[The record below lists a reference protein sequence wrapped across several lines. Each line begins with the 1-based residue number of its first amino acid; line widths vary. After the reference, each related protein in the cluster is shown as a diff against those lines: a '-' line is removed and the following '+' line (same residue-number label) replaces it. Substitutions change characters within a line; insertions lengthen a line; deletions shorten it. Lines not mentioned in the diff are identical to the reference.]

1 MDNGMLLALAALLVG
16 LAAGAA
22 IGVWVG
28 NRNTLARLKVT
39 RRDLEIERTRIL
51 EEAGIKAKEVSLA
64 AKADALK
71 VRDEAEAEQKQ
82 RRIEWQRE
90 EERLSRRREELDQKL
105 ERVDQ
110 RDRKSNQ
117 RQSQLDK
124 LQSDVEKLRS
134 TIVTELERVAAL
146 SQAEAKKELLAAV
159 EAEARSD
166 MARVIRQ
173 VEAETKEE
181 ADQKAREIVVLAVQR
196 IATEQAAEVAVSV
209 VALPN
214 EEMKGRIIGRNGRNI
229 RAIERAT
236 GVDIVVDD
244 TPEAVTLSSFDAVRR
259 EVARIALTKM
269 IQDGR
274 IHPTRIEK
282 LVEDAEAEV
291 ERVIKEEGER
301 AAIEA
306 GVPGL
311 HPEILKLLGRL
322 RFRTSY
328 GQNQHHHAIESSRL
342 AAILAAELGAD
353 VKVAKMA
360 GLLHDIGKAIDHEF
374 EGTHT
379 KLGVEFIKRFGVNN
393 PKVLNAI
400 GSHHHEEPQQCLEAV
415 IVEVADAISGARPG
429 ARREN
434 VETFLKRVRDLEDI
448 AISQPGV
455 AEAYAI
461 QAGREVRV
469 VVRPDDI
476 DDLAS
481 LQLSKTIAKKIEES
495 MQYPGQ
501 IKVTVIRET
510 RAVEYAK

>member
-1 MDNGMLLALAALLVG
+1 MDSALVILLALAAAAVG
-16 LAAGAA
+16 GA
-22 IGVWVG
+22 IGYVVAS
-28 NRNTLARLKVT
+28 NRNKVAKQEL
-39 RRDLEIERTRIL
+39 DIERARIA
-51 EEAGIKAKEVSLA
+51 EEAQIKAKEVTLA
-64 AKADALK
+64 AKDEAIK
-71 VRDEAEAEQKQ
+71 VRDDAEAELK
-82 RRIEWQRE
+82 RRRGEWQRE
-90 EERLSRRREELDQKL
+90 EERLNKRREELDQKL
-105 ERVDQ
+105 EKVDQ
-110 RDRKSNQ
+110 RERKLNQ
-117 RQSQLDK
+117 RQSQMDK
-124 LQSDVEKLRS
+124 TANDLEKEHAQ
-134 TIVTELERVAAL
+134 IMVELERSAGM
-146 SQAEAKKELLAAV
+146 SREEAKQELLKMV
-159 EAEARSD
+159 EAEARGD
-166 MARVIRQ
+166 MARVLRQ
-173 VEAETKEE
+173 VEAEIKEQ

-196 IATEQAAEVAVSV
+196 LATEQAAEVSTSLVP
-209 VALPN
+209 LPN
-214 EEMKGRIIGRNGRNI
+214 DEMKGRIIGRNGRNI

-259 EVARIALTKM
+259 EIAKIALSKM

-291 ERVIKEEGER
+291 ERVIKDEGER

-311 HPEILKLLGRL
+311 HPEIIKLLGRL

-328 GQNQHHHAIESSRL
+328 GQNQHYHAIESSHI

-353 VKVAKMA
+353 VKVAKIG

-374 EGTHT
+374 EGTHA
-379 KLGVEFIKRFGVNN
+379 KLGAEFAKRFGINN

-400 GSHHHEEPQQCLEAV
+400 AAHHHEVPQESIEAI
-415 IVEVADAISGARPG
+415 IVEMSDAISGSRPG

-434 VETFLKRVRDLEDI
+434 VETFLKRVRELEDI
-448 AISQPGV
+448 ATAHKGV

-461 QAGREVRV
+461 QAGREIRV
-469 VVRPDDI
+469 VVRPEDI

-481 LQLSKTIAKKIEES
+481 IQLSKDIAKKIEET

-501 IKVTVIRET
+501 IKVTVLRET
-510 RAVEYAK
+510 RATEYAK

>member
-1 MDNGMLLALAALLVG
+1 MDLGLILFLLVG
-16 LAAGAA
+16 LVIGLGIGAGVVYYVMHTKAQ
-22 IGVWVG
+22 
-28 NRNTLARLKVT
+28 TLQRDVDAEQARL
-39 RRDLEIERTRIL
+39 L
-51 EEAGIKAKEVSLA
+51 EEAQLKVKQMELA
-64 AKADALK
+64 AKDEAIRI
-71 VRDEAEAEQKQ
+71 RDEAEAEANK
-82 RRIEWQRE
+82 RRVEGQRE
-90 EERLSRRREELDQKL
+90 EERLARKREDLDQKL

-110 RDRKSNQ
+110 RERKSNQ
-117 RQSQLDK
+117 RQGQLDK
-124 LQSDVEKLRS
+124 LANEIEKKNAQ
-134 TIVTELERVAAL
+134 IVAELERVAAL
-146 SQAEAKKELLAAV
+146 SQAEAKKELLQIVEADARADMAKV
-159 EAEARSD
+159 IRQAEAEARE
-166 MARVIRQ
+166 V
-173 VEAETKEE
+173 AEER
-181 ADQKAREIVVLAVQR
+181 AREIITTAVQR
-196 IATEQAAEVAVSV
+196 VATEQAAEVSV
-209 VALPN
+209 TVVPLPN
-214 EEMKGRIIGRNGRNI
+214 DEMKGRIIGRNGRNI

-244 TPEAVTLSSFDAVRR
+244 TPEAVTLSSFDPVRR
-259 EVARIALTKM
+259 EVARIALNKM
-269 IQDGR
+269 VQDGR

-322 RFRTSY
+322 HFRTSY
-328 GQNQHHHAIESSRL
+328 GQNQNHHAVETSRL

-353 VKVAKMA
+353 VKSAKTA

-374 EGTHT
+374 EGTHAD
-379 KLGVEFIKRFGVNN
+379 LGAEFIKRFGVNN

-400 GSHHHEEPQQCLEAV
+400 ASHHHAVEQQSLEAI

-434 VETFLKRVRDLEDI
+434 VETFLKRVHDLEDI
-448 AISQPGV
+448 AKSQAGV
-455 AEAYAI
+455 EEAYAI
-461 QAGREVRV
+461 QAGREIRV
-469 VVRPDDI
+469 VVKPEAI

-481 LQLSKTIAKKIEES
+481 IQLSKTIAKQIEET

-510 RAVEYAK
+510 RATEYAK

>member
-1 MDNGMLLALAALLVG
+1 MEPFLVILALLVG
-16 LAAGAA
+16 LGVGAA
-22 IGVWVG
+22 IGANLG
-28 NRNTLARLKVT
+28 QRAASTRLKAT
-39 RRDLEIERTRIL
+39 KHDLELERARVI
-51 EEAGIKAKEVSLA
+51 EEADIKAKEVVLA
-64 AKADALK
+64 AKAEALK
-71 VRDEAEAEQKQ
+71 VRDEAEAELKQ

-90 EERLSRRREELDQKL
+90 EERLSKRREELDQKL

-110 RDRKSNQ
+110 RERKSNQ

-124 LQSDVEKLRS
+124 LQNDVEKMRS
-134 TIVTELERVAAL
+134 TIVAELERVAAL
-146 SQAEAKKELLAAV
+146 SQADAKKELLVTV
-159 EAEARSD
+159 EAEARGD

-181 ADQKAREIVVLAVQR
+181 ADQKAREIVTLAVQR
-196 IATEQAAEVAVSV
+196 VATEQAAEVAVSV
-209 VALPN
+209 VPLPN
-214 EEMKGRIIGRNGRNI
+214 DEMKGRIIGRNGRNI

-353 VKVAKMA
+353 VKVAKTA

-393 PKVLNAI
+393 PKILNAI
-400 GSHHHEEPQQCLEAV
+400 AAHHHEEEPQCLEAV

-434 VETFLKRVRDLEDI
+434 IETFLKRVRDLEDI
-448 AISQPGV
+448 ATSQPGV

-510 RAVEYAK
+510 RSVEYAK

>member
-1 MDNGMLLALAALLVG
+1 MDIGTIVLLLIVLM
-16 LAAGAA
+16 
-22 IGVWVG
+22 IGVGIGAVVG
-28 NRNTLARLKVT
+28 YYVMRSNAKAAQ
-39 RRDLEIERTRIL
+39 RDLGVEQAHLL
-51 EEAGIKAKEVSLA
+51 EEAQLTAKQMELA
-64 AKADALK
+64 AKDEAIK
-71 VRDEAEAEQKQ
+71 IRDEVEAEATK
-82 RRIEWQRE
+82 RRNEWQRE
-90 EERLSRRREELDQKL
+90 EERLARKREELDQKL
-105 ERVDQ
+105 ERADQ
-110 RDRKSNQ
+110 RERKSNQ

-124 LQSDVEKLRS
+124 LANDLEKQR
-134 TIVTELERVAAL
+134 TQIVAELERVAGL
-146 SQAEAKKELLAAV
+146 SRDDAKRELLQAV
-159 EAEARSD
+159 EADSRAD

-173 VEAETKEE
+173 VEAETREIAE
-181 ADQKAREIVVLAVQR
+181 DRAREIVVMAVQR
-196 IATEQAAEVAVSV
+196 VGTEQAAEVSV
-209 VALPN
+209 TVVPLPN
-214 EEMKGRIIGRNGRNI
+214 DEMKGRIIGRSGRNI

-244 TPEAVTLSSFDAVRR
+244 TPEAVTLSSFDPVRR

-291 ERVIKEEGER
+291 ERVVKEEGER
-301 AAIEA
+301 AALEA

-328 GQNQHHHAIESSRL
+328 GQNQNYHAVETSRL

-353 VKVAKMA
+353 VKAAKTA

-374 EGTHT
+374 EGTHAD
-379 KLGVEFIKRFGVNN
+379 LGVEFIKRFGVNN

-400 GSHHHEEPQQCLEAV
+400 ASHHHAVEQNSLEAI

-434 VETFLKRVRDLEDI
+434 VETFLKRVRDLEQI
-448 AISQPGV
+448 ALTQPGV
-455 AEAYAI
+455 SEAYAI
-461 QAGREVRV
+461 QAGREIRV

-481 LQLSKTIAKKIEES
+481 IQLSKAIAKQIEET

-510 RAVEYAK
+510 RATEYAK

>member
-1 MDNGMLLALAALLVG
+1 LIDLLIGLGIGAVVVYFVMRSKAQALQRDVS
-16 LAAGAA
+16 
-22 IGVWVG
+22 VEQ
-28 NRNTLARLKVT
+28 TRL
-39 RRDLEIERTRIL
+39 L
-51 EEAGIKAKEVSLA
+51 EEAQLKAKQMELA
-64 AKADALK
+64 AKDEAIK
-71 VRDEAEAEQKQ
+71 IRDGAEAEANK
-82 RRIEWQRE
+82 RRQEWQRE
-90 EERLSRRREELDQKL
+90 EERLARKREDLDQKL
-105 ERVDQ
+105 ERTDQ
-110 RDRKSNQ
+110 RERKSNQ

-124 LQSDVEKLRS
+124 LANDLEKKNAQ
-134 TIVTELERVAAL
+134 IVTELERVAAL
-146 SQAEAKKELLAAV
+146 SQAEAKKELLQIV
-159 EAEARSD
+159 EADARAD
-166 MARVIRQ
+166 MAKVIRQ
-173 VEAETKEE
+173 VEAETREIAEE
-181 ADQKAREIVVLAVQR
+181 RAREIITTAVQR
-196 IATEQAAEVAVSV
+196 VGTDQAAEISV
-209 VALPN
+209 TVVPLPN
-214 EEMKGRIIGRNGRNI
+214 DEMKGRIIGRNGRNI

-259 EVARIALTKM
+259 EVARIALNKM
-269 IQDGR
+269 VQDGR

-322 RFRTSY
+322 HFRTSY
-328 GQNQHHHAIESSRL
+328 GQNQNHHAVETSRL

-353 VKVAKMA
+353 VKAAKTA

-374 EGTHT
+374 EGTHAD
-379 KLGVEFIKRFGVNN
+379 LGAEFIKRFGVNN

-400 GSHHHEEPQQCLEAV
+400 ASHHHAVEQQSLEAI

-434 VETFLKRVRDLEDI
+434 VETFLKRVHDLEDI
-448 AISQPGV
+448 AKSQPGV
-455 AEAYAI
+455 EEAYAI
-461 QAGREVRV
+461 QAGREIRV
-469 VVRPDDI
+469 VVKPEAI

-481 LQLSKTIAKKIEES
+481 IQLSKTIAKHIEET

-510 RAVEYAK
+510 RATEYAK

>member
-1 MDNGMLLALAALLVG
+1 MDSLIPILLIVVDLVVGLLVG
-16 LAAGAA
+16 AA
-22 IGVWVG
+22 VG
-28 NRNTLARLKVT
+28 YWYARVRLKATKRDLDAERARL
-39 RRDLEIERTRIL
+39 I
-51 EEAGIKAKEVSLA
+51 EEAEIKAREVTLA
-64 AKADALK
+64 AKDEALRI
-71 VRDEAEAEQKQ
+71 RDEVEAELKQ
-82 RRIEWQRE
+82 RRNEWQKE
-90 EERLSRRREELDQKL
+90 EDRLARRREEVDQKL
-105 ERVDQ
+105 ERIDQ
-110 RDRKSNQ
+110 RERKSNQ

-124 LQSDVEKLRS
+124 LANDLEKQRAQ
-134 TIVTELERVAAL
+134 IVAELERVAAM
-146 SQAEAKKELLAAV
+146 SREDAKKELLAAV
-159 EAEARSD
+159 EAESRND

-173 VEAETKEE
+173 VEAEAKEE
-181 ADQKAREIVVLAVQR
+181 ADQRAREIITLAVQR
-196 IATEQAAEVAVSV
+196 LGTDTAAEVATTV
-209 VALPN
+209 VPLPN
-214 EEMKGRIIGRNGRNI
+214 DEMKGRIIGRNGRNI

-244 TPEAVTLSSFDAVRR
+244 TPESVTLSSFDSVRR

-269 IQDGR
+269 ILDGR

-322 RFRTSY
+322 KFRTSY
-328 GQNQHHHAIESSRL
+328 GQNQHHHAIESSRI

-353 VKVAKMA
+353 VKVAKTA
-360 GLLHDIGKAIDHEF
+360 GLLHDLGKAIDHEF

-393 PKVLNAI
+393 PKILNAI
-400 GSHHHEEPQQCLEAV
+400 GSHHHEEQQQCLEAV

-434 VETFLKRVRDLEDI
+434 VETFLKRVRDLEEI
-448 AISQPGV
+448 ATSQPGV

-461 QAGREVRV
+461 QAGREIRV
-469 VVRPDDI
+469 VVKPEDI

-481 LQLSKTIAKKIEES
+481 IELSKTIAKKIEES

-501 IKVTVIRET
+501 IKVTVIREM
-510 RAVEYAK
+510 RATEYAK

>member
-1 MDNGMLLALAALLVG
+1 MELGQLVFLLIALLIG
-16 LAAGAA
+16 LGIGAG
-22 IGVWVG
+22 IVYYVM
-28 NRNTLARLKVT
+28 NTRLKSVKSDVSVEQARL
-39 RRDLEIERTRIL
+39 L
-51 EEAGIKAKEVSLA
+51 EEAQLKAKQMELA
-64 AKADALK
+64 AKDDAIK
-71 VRDEAEAEQKQ
+71 VRDGVEAEAAK
-82 RRIEWQRE
+82 RRQEWQRE
-90 EERLSRRREELDQKL
+90 EERLARKREDLDQKL
-105 ERVDQ
+105 ERTDQ
-110 RDRKSNQ
+110 RERKSNQ

-124 LQSDVEKLRS
+124 LANDLEKKNAQ
-134 TIVTELERVAAL
+134 IVTELERVAAL
-146 SQAEAKKELLAAV
+146 SQAEAKKELLQIV
-159 EAEARSD
+159 EVDARSD
-166 MARVIRQ
+166 MAKVIRQ
-173 VEAETKEE
+173 VEAETREIAEE
-181 ADQKAREIVVLAVQR
+181 RAREIITTAVQR
-196 IATEQAAEVAVSV
+196 VGTDQAAEVSVSV
-209 VALPN
+209 VTLPN
-214 EEMKGRIIGRNGRNI
+214 DEMKGRIIGRNGRNI

-259 EVARIALTKM
+259 EVARIALNKM
-269 IQDGR
+269 VQDGR

-322 RFRTSY
+322 HFRTSY
-328 GQNQHHHAIESSRL
+328 GQNQNHHAVETSRL

-353 VKVAKMA
+353 VKAAKMA

-374 EGTHT
+374 EGTHAD
-379 KLGVEFIKRFGVNN
+379 LGAEFIKRFGVNN

-400 GSHHHEEPQQCLEAV
+400 ASHHHAVEQQSLEAI

-434 VETFLKRVRDLEDI
+434 VETFLKRVHDLEDI
-448 AISQPGV
+448 AKSQPGV
-455 AEAYAI
+455 EEAYAI
-461 QAGREVRV
+461 QAGREIRV
-469 VVRPDDI
+469 VVKPEAI

-481 LQLSKTIAKKIEES
+481 IQLSKSIAKRIEET

-510 RAVEYAK
+510 RATEYAK

>member
-1 MDNGMLLALAALLVG
+1 MDNIGQILLLLLDLVVG
-16 LAAGAA
+16 LAVGAG
-22 IGVWVG
+22 VVYFVM
-28 NRNTLARLKVT
+28 RARMQDQQ
-39 RRDLEIERTRIL
+39 RDLDAEQTRL
-51 EEAGIKAKEVSLA
+51 VEEAQIKAKQMELA
-64 AKADALK
+64 ARDTAIKI
-71 VRDEAEAEQKQ
+71 RDEAEAEANK
-82 RRIEWQRE
+82 RRLEWQRE
-90 EERLSRRREELDQKL
+90 DERLARKREDLDQKL

-110 RDRKSNQ
+110 RERKSNQ

-124 LQSDVEKLRS
+124 LANDLEKKNS
-134 TIVTELERVAAL
+134 QIVTELERVAAL
-146 SQAEAKKELLAAV
+146 TREEAKKELLQMV
-159 EAEARSD
+159 EVDTRAD

-173 VEAETKEE
+173 VEAETREIAEE
-181 ADQKAREIVVLAVQR
+181 RAREIITTAVQR
-196 IATEQAAEVAVSV
+196 VGTDQAAEISV
-209 VALPN
+209 TVVPLPN
-214 EEMKGRIIGRNGRNI
+214 DEMKGRIIGRAGRNI

-244 TPEAVTLSSFDAVRR
+244 TPEAVTLSSFDPVRR
-259 EVARIALTKM
+259 EVARISLTKM

-328 GQNQHHHAIESSRL
+328 GQNQNHHAVETSRL

-353 VKVAKMA
+353 VKAAKMA

-374 EGTHT
+374 EGTHAE
-379 KLGVEFIKRFGVNN
+379 LGAEFIKRFGVNN

-400 GSHHHEEPQQCLEAV
+400 ASHHHAIDQQSLEAI

-434 VETFLKRVRDLEDI
+434 VETFLKRVHDLEMI
-448 AISQPGV
+448 AKTQSGV
-455 AEAYAI
+455 DEAYAI
-461 QAGREVRV
+461 QAGREIRV
-469 VVRPDDI
+469 VVRPEEI
-476 DDLAS
+476 DDLAA
-481 LQLSKTIAKKIEES
+481 LQLSRSIAKQIEET

-510 RAVEYAK
+510 RATEYAK

>member
-1 MDNGMLLALAALLVG
+1 MDIGQVLFLLVDLVIG
-16 LAAGAA
+16 LGMGAVVVYFVMRSKA
-22 IGVWVG
+22 QSVQRDLDVEQ
-28 NRNTLARLKVT
+28 ARL
-39 RRDLEIERTRIL
+39 L
-51 EEAGIKAKEVSLA
+51 EEAQLKAKQMELA
-64 AKADALK
+64 AKDEAIK
-71 VRDEAEAEQKQ
+71 VRDVAEGEASK
-82 RRIEWQRE
+82 RRVEWQRE
-90 EERLSRRREELDQKL
+90 EERLARKREDLDQKL

-110 RDRKSNQ
+110 RERKSNQ

-124 LQSDVEKLRS
+124 LTNDLEKKNAQ
-134 TIVTELERVAAL
+134 IVAELERVAAL
-146 SQAEAKKELLAAV
+146 SQAEAKKELLQIV
-159 EAEARSD
+159 EADARAD
-166 MARVIRQ
+166 MAKVIRQ
-173 VEAETKEE
+173 VEAETREVAEE
-181 ADQKAREIVVLAVQR
+181 RAREIVTTAVQR
-196 IATEQAAEVAVSV
+196 VATEQAAEVSV
-209 VALPN
+209 TVVPLPN
-214 EEMKGRIIGRNGRNI
+214 DEMKGRIIGRNGRNI

-244 TPEAVTLSSFDAVRR
+244 TPEAVTLSSFDSVRR
-259 EVARIALTKM
+259 EVARIALNKM
-269 IQDGR
+269 VQDGR

-322 RFRTSY
+322 YFRTSY
-328 GQNQHHHAIESSRL
+328 GQNQNHHAVETSRL

-353 VKVAKMA
+353 VKAAKTA

-374 EGTHT
+374 EGTHAD
-379 KLGVEFIKRFGVNN
+379 LGAEFIKRFGVTN

-400 GSHHHEEPQQCLEAV
+400 ASHHHAVEQQSLEAI

-434 VETFLKRVRDLEDI
+434 VETFLKRVHDLEDV
-448 AISQPGV
+448 AKSQPGV
-455 AEAYAI
+455 EEAYAI
-461 QAGREVRV
+461 QAGREIRV
-469 VVRPDDI
+469 VVKPEAI

-481 LQLSKTIAKKIEES
+481 IQLSKTIAKQIEET

-510 RAVEYAK
+510 RATEYAK

>member
-1 MDNGMLLALAALLVG
+1 MDVIGPIVVALIALAIG
-16 LAAGAA
+16 
-22 IGVWVG
+22 IGVGYRLTQV
-28 NRNTLARLKVT
+28 RLKAT
-39 RRDLEIERTRIL
+39 RRELEAERAKIA
-51 EEAGIKAKEVSLA
+51 EDAQIKAKEVELA
-64 AKADALK
+64 AKDEAIRI
-71 VRDEAEAEQKQ
+71 RDEVEAELKQ

-90 EERLSRRREELDQKL
+90 DERLAKRREELDQKL

-110 RDRKSNQ
+110 RERKSNQ

-124 LQSDVEKLRS
+124 MANDVEKQRAQ
-134 TIVTELERVAAL
+134 IVAELERVANMT
-146 SQAEAKKELLAAV
+146 QADAKKELLAAV
-159 EAEARSD
+159 EGDARND
-166 MARVIRQ
+166 MARIIRQ
-173 VEAETKEE
+173 VEAEAKEE
-181 ADQKAREIVVLAVQR
+181 ADQRAREIVTLAVQR

-214 EEMKGRIIGRNGRNI
+214 DEMKGRIIGRNGRNI

-244 TPEAVTLSSFDAVRR
+244 TPEAVTLSSFDSVRR
-259 EVARIALTKM
+259 EVARIALNKM
-269 IQDGR
+269 IVDGR

-322 RFRTSY
+322 KFRTSY
-328 GQNQHHHAIESSRL
+328 GQNQHHHAIETSRI

-353 VKVAKMA
+353 VKVAKTA
-360 GLLHDIGKAIDHEF
+360 GLLHDLGKAIDHEF

-393 PKVLNAI
+393 PKILNAI
-400 GSHHHEEPQQCLEAV
+400 GSHHHEEEQQCLEAV

-448 AISQPGV
+448 ATSQEGV
-455 AEAYAI
+455 SEAYAI
-461 QAGREVRV
+461 QAGREIRV
-469 VVRPDDI
+469 VVKPEAI

-481 LQLSKTIAKKIEES
+481 IQLSKNIAKKIEES

-510 RAVEYAK
+510 RATEYAK

>member
-1 MDNGMLLALAALLVG
+1 MDIGAIVLLLVDLLIG
-16 LAAGAA
+16 LGIGAGVVYILMNSRAKSIQRDVDA
-22 IGVWVG
+22 EQ
-28 NRNTLARLKVT
+28 TRL
-39 RRDLEIERTRIL
+39 L
-51 EEAGIKAKEVSLA
+51 EEAQIKVKEIELSAKDE
-64 AKADALK
+64 ALRL
-71 VRDEAEAEQKQ
+71 RDEAEAEAAK
-82 RRIEWQRE
+82 RRVEWQRE
-90 EERLSRRREELDQKL
+90 EERLARKREDLDQKL

-124 LQSDVEKLRS
+124 LANDLEKKNAQ
-134 TIVTELERVAAL
+134 IVAELERVAAL
-146 SQAEAKKELLAAV
+146 SQPDAKKELLQLV
-159 EAEARSD
+159 EADARSD
-166 MARVIRQ
+166 MAKVIRQ
-173 VEAETKEE
+173 VEAETREI
-181 ADQKAREIVVLAVQR
+181 ADERAREIVTTAVQR
-196 IATEQAAEVAVSV
+196 VATDQAAEVSV
-209 VALPN
+209 TVVPLPN
-214 EEMKGRIIGRNGRNI
+214 DEMKGRIIGRAGRNI

-244 TPEAVTLSSFDAVRR
+244 TPEAVTLSSFDPVRR

-291 ERVIKEEGER
+291 ERVVKEEGER
-301 AAIEA
+301 ASIEA

-311 HPEILKLLGRL
+311 HPEILKMLGRL

-328 GQNQHHHAIESSRL
+328 GQNQNHHAVETSRL

-353 VKVAKMA
+353 VKAAKTA

-374 EGTHT
+374 EGTHAD
-379 KLGVEFIKRFGVNN
+379 LGVEFIKRFGVNN

-400 GSHHHEEPQQCLEAV
+400 ASHHHAVDQQSLEAI

-434 VETFLKRVRDLEDI
+434 VETFLRRVHDLEDI
-448 AISQPGV
+448 AKSQAGV
-455 AEAYAI
+455 EEAYAI
-461 QAGREVRV
+461 QAGREIRV
-469 VVRPDDI
+469 VVKPEAI

-481 LQLSKTIAKKIEES
+481 IQLSKTIAKQIEDT

-510 RAVEYAK
+510 RATEYAK

>member
-1 MDNGMLLALAALLVG
+1 MDIGTILLLLIALALG
-16 LAAGAA
+16 LGAGA
-22 IGVWVG
+22 ILGYY
-28 NRNTLARLKVT
+28 VT
-39 RRDLEIERTRIL
+39 KSRVKGIQRDVEAEQGRVL
-51 EEAGIKAKEVSLA
+51 EEAQLQAKQMVLTAKDEAIKI
-64 AKADALK
+64 
-71 VRDEAEAEQKQ
+71 RDEAEAEANK
-82 RRIEWQRE
+82 RRVEWQRE
-90 EERLSRRREELDQKL
+90 DERLARKREDLDQKL
-105 ERVDQ
+105 EKVDQ

-124 LQSDVEKLRS
+124 LANELEKKNS
-134 TIVTELERVAAL
+134 QIVAELERVAAL
-146 SQAEAKKELLAAV
+146 SREEAKKELLQIV
-159 EAEARSD
+159 EADTRAD

-173 VEAETKEE
+173 VEAETREVAEE
-181 ADQKAREIVVLAVQR
+181 RAREIVTTAVQR
-196 IATEQAAEVAVSV
+196 VATEQAAEVSV
-209 VALPN
+209 TVVPLPN
-214 EEMKGRIIGRNGRNI
+214 DEMKGRIIGRNGRNI

-259 EVARIALTKM
+259 EVARISLTKM

-282 LVEDAEAEV
+282 LVEDAETEV
-291 ERVIKEEGER
+291 ERTIKEEGER

-328 GQNQHHHAIESSRL
+328 GQNQHQHAIETSRL

-360 GLLHDIGKAIDHEF
+360 GLLHDVGKAIDHEF
-374 EGTHT
+374 EGTHAD
-379 KLGVEFIKRFGVNN
+379 LGVEFIKRFGVNN

-400 GSHHHEEPQQCLEAV
+400 ASHHHAIEQQSLEAI
-415 IVEVADAISGARPG
+415 IVEVADAISGSRPG

-434 VETFLKRVRDLEDI
+434 VETFLKRVRDLEQI
-448 AISQPGV
+448 ATTQPGV
-455 AEAYAI
+455 EEAYAI
-461 QAGREVRV
+461 QAGREIRV
-469 VVRPDDI
+469 VVKPESI
-476 DDLAS
+476 DDLAAI
-481 LQLSKTIAKKIEES
+481 QLSRAIAKQIEDT

-510 RAVEYAK
+510 RATEYAK

>member
-1 MDNGMLLALAALLVG
+1 MELGQIVFLLIDLLIG
-16 LAAGAA
+16 LAIGAA
-22 IGVWVG
+22 VVYFVM
-28 NRNTLARLKVT
+28 RSKAQALQRDVDVEQARL
-39 RRDLEIERTRIL
+39 L
-51 EEAGIKAKEVSLA
+51 EEAQLKAKQMELA
-64 AKADALK
+64 AKDDAIR
-71 VRDEAEAEQKQ
+71 VRDEAEAEAAK
-82 RRIEWQRE
+82 RRAEWQRE
-90 EERLSRRREELDQKL
+90 EERLARKREDLDQKL

-110 RDRKSNQ
+110 RERKSNQ

-124 LQSDVEKLRS
+124 LANDLEKKNAQ
-134 TIVTELERVAAL
+134 IVTELERVAAL
-146 SQAEAKKELLAAV
+146 SQAEAKKELLQIV
-159 EAEARSD
+159 EADARAD
-166 MARVIRQ
+166 MAKVIRQ
-173 VEAETKEE
+173 VEAETREIAEE
-181 ADQKAREIVVLAVQR
+181 RAREIVTTAVQR
-196 IATEQAAEVAVSV
+196 VGTDQAAEVSV
-209 VALPN
+209 TVVPLPN
-214 EEMKGRIIGRNGRNI
+214 DEMKGRIIGRNGRNI

-244 TPEAVTLSSFDAVRR
+244 TPEAVTLSSFDSVRR
-259 EVARIALTKM
+259 EVARIALNKM
-269 IQDGR
+269 VQDGR

-322 RFRTSY
+322 HFRTSY
-328 GQNQHHHAIESSRL
+328 GQNQNHHAVETSRL

-353 VKVAKMA
+353 VKAAKTA

-374 EGTHT
+374 EGTHAE
-379 KLGVEFIKRFGVNN
+379 LGAEFIKRFGVNN
-393 PKVLNAI
+393 PKILNAI
-400 GSHHHEEPQQCLEAV
+400 ASHHHAVEQQSLEAI

-434 VETFLKRVRDLEDI
+434 VETFLKRVHDLEDI
-448 AISQPGV
+448 AKSQPGV
-455 AEAYAI
+455 EEAYAI
-461 QAGREVRV
+461 QAGREIRV
-469 VVRPDDI
+469 VVKPETI

-481 LQLSKTIAKKIEES
+481 IQLSKTIAKQIEET

-510 RAVEYAK
+510 RATEYAK

>member
-1 MDNGMLLALAALLVG
+1 MDGGTVLIALLIDLVVG
-16 LAAGAA
+16 VA
-22 IGVWVG
+22 IGAGVG
-28 NRNTLARLKVT
+28 YWIASTRLKAT
-39 RRDLEIERTRIL
+39 KRDLELERARVIE
-51 EEAGIKAKEVSLA
+51 ESEIKSREVTLA
-64 AKADALK
+64 AKDEAIRI
-71 VRDEAEAEQKQ
+71 RDEAENELKQ
-82 RRIEWQRE
+82 RRGEWQRE
-90 EERLSRRREELDQKL
+90 EERLARRREELDQKL

-110 RDRKSNQ
+110 RERKSNQ

-124 LQSDVEKLRS
+124 LQNDLEKQRA
-134 TIVTELERVAAL
+134 TIVDELERVAAM
-146 SQAEAKKELLAAV
+146 SQEDAKKELLAAV
-159 EAEARSD
+159 ETESRND

-181 ADQKAREIVVLAVQR
+181 ADRRAREIVTLAVQR
-196 IATEQAAEVAVSV
+196 IATEQAAEVATTTVP
-209 VALPN
+209 LPN
-214 EEMKGRIIGRNGRNI
+214 DEMKGRIIGRNGRNI

-244 TPEAVTLSSFDAVRR
+244 TPEAVTLSSFDSVRR

-328 GQNQHHHAIESSRL
+328 GQNQHHHAIESSRI

-353 VKVAKMA
+353 VKVAKTA
-360 GLLHDIGKAIDHEF
+360 GLLHDLGKAIDHEF

-400 GSHHHEEPQQCLEAV
+400 GSHHHEEEQQCIEAV

-448 AISQPGV
+448 ATSQPGV
-455 AEAYAI
+455 SEAYAI
-461 QAGREVRV
+461 QAGREIRV
-469 VVRPDDI
+469 VVKPDDI

-481 LQLSKTIAKKIEES
+481 IQLSKNIAKKIEES

-510 RAVEYAK
+510 RATEYAK

>member
-1 MDNGMLLALAALLVG
+1 MDIGQVVILLIALAIGIGLGAVAVYFVMRSKAEALQRDVD
-16 LAAGAA
+16 
-22 IGVWVG
+22 VEQ
-28 NRNTLARLKVT
+28 ARL
-39 RRDLEIERTRIL
+39 L
-51 EEAGIKAKEVSLA
+51 EEAQLSAKQMELA
-64 AKADALK
+64 AKDEAIK
-71 VRDEAEAEQKQ
+71 IRDQAEAEANK
-82 RRIEWQRE
+82 RRVEWQRE
-90 EERLSRRREELDQKL
+90 EERLARKREDLDQKL

-110 RDRKSNQ
+110 RERKSNQ

-124 LQSDVEKLRS
+124 LGNELEKKNAQILS
-134 TIVTELERVAAL
+134 ELERVAAL
-146 SQAEAKKELLAAV
+146 SQAEAKKELLQIV
-159 EAEARSD
+159 EAEARAD
-166 MARVIRQ
+166 MAKVIRQ
-173 VEAETKEE
+173 VEAETREIAEE
-181 ADQKAREIVVLAVQR
+181 RAREIITTAVQR
-196 IATEQAAEVAVSV
+196 VGTEQAAEVSV
-209 VALPN
+209 TVVPLPN
-214 EEMKGRIIGRNGRNI
+214 DEMKGRIIGRNGRNI

-244 TPEAVTLSSFDAVRR
+244 TPEAVTLSSFDSVRR
-259 EVARIALTKM
+259 EVARIALNKM
-269 IQDGR
+269 VQDGR

-301 AAIEA
+301 ASIEA

-322 RFRTSY
+322 YFRTSY
-328 GQNQHHHAIESSRL
+328 GQNQNHHAVETSRL

-353 VKVAKMA
+353 VKAAKMA

-374 EGTHT
+374 EGTHAD
-379 KLGVEFIKRFGVNN
+379 LGAEFIKRFGVNN

-400 GSHHHEEPQQCLEAV
+400 ASHHHAVEQQSLEAI

-434 VETFLKRVRDLEDI
+434 VETFLKRVHDLEDI
-448 AISQPGV
+448 AKSQPGV
-455 AEAYAI
+455 EEAYAI
-461 QAGREVRV
+461 QAGREIRV
-469 VVRPDDI
+469 VVKPESI

-481 LQLSKTIAKKIEES
+481 IQLSKTIAKQIEDT

-510 RAVEYAK
+510 RATEYAK

>member
-1 MDNGMLLALAALLVG
+1 MDIGNVILLLIDLLIG
-16 LAAGAA
+16 LGIGAVVMYV
-22 IGVWVG
+22 IMNSRLKSVQHDVD
-28 NRNTLARLKVT
+28 TEQARL
-39 RRDLEIERTRIL
+39 L
-51 EEAGIKAKEVSLA
+51 EEAQIKVKQIELA
-64 AKADALK
+64 AKDEAIR
-71 VRDEAEAEQKQ
+71 VRDVAEAESAK
-82 RRIEWQRE
+82 RRAEWQRE
-90 EERLSRRREELDQKL
+90 EERLSRKREDLDQKL

-117 RQSQLDK
+117 RQGQLDK
-124 LQSDVEKLRS
+124 LAADLEKKNAQ
-134 TIVTELERVAAL
+134 IVTELERVAGL
-146 SQAEAKKELLAAV
+146 SLAEGKKELLHMV
-159 EAEARSD
+159 EADARAD
-166 MARVIRQ
+166 MAKTIRQ
-173 VEAETKEE
+173 VEAETREI
-181 ADQKAREIVVLAVQR
+181 ADERAREIITTAVQR
-196 IATEQAAEVAVSV
+196 VATDQAAEVSV
-209 VALPN
+209 TVVPLPN
-214 EEMKGRIIGRNGRNI
+214 DEMKGRIIGRAGRNI

-244 TPEAVTLSSFDAVRR
+244 TPEAVTLSSFDPVRR

-291 ERVIKEEGER
+291 ERVVKEEGER
-301 AAIEA
+301 ASIEA

-311 HPEILKLLGRL
+311 HPEILKMLGRL

-328 GQNQHHHAIESSRL
+328 GQNQNHHAIETSRL

-353 VKVAKMA
+353 VKAAKTA
-360 GLLHDIGKAIDHEF
+360 GLLHDLGKAIDHEF
-374 EGTHT
+374 EGTHAE
-379 KLGVEFIKRFGVNN
+379 LGAEFIKRFGVTN

-400 GSHHHEEPQQCLEAV
+400 ASHHHAVDQQSLEAI

-434 VETFLKRVRDLEDI
+434 VETFLRRVHDLEDI
-448 AISQPGV
+448 AKSQAGV
-455 AEAYAI
+455 EEAYAI
-461 QAGREVRV
+461 QAGREIRV
-469 VVRPDDI
+469 VVKPESI

-481 LQLSKTIAKKIEES
+481 IQLSKTIAKQIEDT

-510 RAVEYAK
+510 RATEYAK